1 MVEGKKSINFLRG
14 ILYLSP
20 ALILMAIFTFY
31 PLFNTFIISFKEEY
45 NYMTGKH
52 AEWGFANYAKLFA
65 TGNIFRTCLVNTL
78 VIVFVSVPLSIIL
91 SLLIA
96 VALNSIKPLQKFFQ
110 TIFFLPYV
118 TNTIAIGMVFSVIF
132 ESHQG
137 LANTIITN
145 LGGNMVNWLGGNNLA
160 TTLGKGFFSPDNTL
174 FTPQWFTSMIVLMVY
189 IVWNSLPFKILILL
203 SALQGIDKQY
213 YQAAQIDGSSKMR
226 IFTKITVPL
235 LSPQIFYLLI
245 TSFIGAFKEYTSVVA
260 IFGDNAQSVGQ
271 RNNMATVVWYI
282 YKKTKEGGTTM
293 GYAAAGAVVLFII
306 IMFFT
311 LINNLVGKTIRGD
324 NNVNFITRI
333 ICIIFN
339 LYVGFKKNK

>member
-1 MVEGKKSINFLRG
+1 
-14 ILYLSP
+14 
-20 ALILMAIFTFY
+20 
-31 PLFNTFIISFKEEY
+31 
-45 NYMTGKH
+45 
-52 AEWGFANYAKLFA
+52 
-65 TGNIFRTCLVNTL
+65 
-78 VIVFVSVPLSIIL
+78 
-91 SLLIA
+91 
-96 VALNSIKPLQKFFQ
+96 
-110 TIFFLPYV
+110 
-118 TNTIAIGMVFSVIF
+118 
-132 ESHQG
+132 
-137 LANTIITN
+137 
-145 LGGNMVNWLGGNNLA
+145 
-160 TTLGKGFFSPDNTL
+160 
-174 FTPQWFTSMIVLMVY
+174 MIVLMVY

-311 LINNLVGKTIRGD
+311 LINNLVGK
-324 NNVNFITRI
+324 NVST
-333 ICIIFN
+333 
-339 LYVGFKKNK
+339 